1 MMVSVTE
8 LLRIGC
14 TNMTRPY
21 DSDYNQI
28 MYDTLRSYTDVL
40 KYEGMTYDSLRRDL
54 IQVKKIVDEWLNDV
68 EQTIKYMEEE

>member
-1 MMVSVTE
+1 
-8 LLRIGC
+8 
-14 TNMTRPY
+14 MTRPY